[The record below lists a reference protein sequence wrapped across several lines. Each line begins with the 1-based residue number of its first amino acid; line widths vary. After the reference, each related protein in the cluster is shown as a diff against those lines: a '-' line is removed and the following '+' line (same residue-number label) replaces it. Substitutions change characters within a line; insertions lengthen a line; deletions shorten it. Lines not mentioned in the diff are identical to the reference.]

1 MLYSYFNKKTGLY
14 EVDLSRPI
22 VTYTNPKS
30 IQEIK
35 FIGDLDRDGLT
46 TLRTIN
52 EQSKETL
59 SDFSRGTGRI

>member
-1 MLYSYFNKKTGLY
+1 MLYSYFNKKTRLY

-35 FIGDLDRDGLT
+35 FIGDLDRDGFT